1 MDAFV
6 GDLLRDVIETRE
18 LFEKGIKAVHQHI
31 PPLANELFWLESLK
45 ARLKVTNL
53 QSLSD

>member
-6 GDLLRDVIETRE
+6 GDLTRDVIETRK

-31 PPLANELFWLESLK
+31 PPLANELLWLESLK
-45 ARLKVTNL
+45 ARLKVTQL
-53 QSLSD
+53 QT